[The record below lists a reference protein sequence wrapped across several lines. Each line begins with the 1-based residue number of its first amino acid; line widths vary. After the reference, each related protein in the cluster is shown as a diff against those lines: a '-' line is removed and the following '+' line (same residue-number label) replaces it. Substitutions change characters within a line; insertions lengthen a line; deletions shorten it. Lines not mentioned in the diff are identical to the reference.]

1 MTQNNNNTR
10 SSKAKRITLKTLIY
24 ILGSCFL
31 IWIISGVTLW
41 FVFKPGTN
49 GGVFGDMFGVINAL
63 FSGLAFGGVIY
74 AILLQKSE
82 LKVSMDSLS
91 KSASAQAESSKALI
105 NQSDI
110 MLKTARLNALSSL
123 LSDYTNKKDD
133 PEYAIFNPTIMRE
146 KREGVVKEIEVILTS
161 MNNE

>member
-1 MTQNNNNTR
+1 
-10 SSKAKRITLKTLIY
+10 
-24 ILGSCFL
+24 
-31 IWIISGVTLW
+31 
-41 FVFKPGTN
+41 
-49 GGVFGDMFGVINAL
+49 
-63 FSGLAFGGVIY
+63 
-74 AILLQKSE
+74 
-82 LKVSMDSLS
+82 
-91 KSASAQAESSKALI
+91 
-105 NQSDI
+105 

>member
-1 MTQNNNNTR
+1 
-10 SSKAKRITLKTLIY
+10 
-24 ILGSCFL
+24 
-31 IWIISGVTLW
+31 
-41 FVFKPGTN
+41 
-49 GGVFGDMFGVINAL
+49 MFGVINAL